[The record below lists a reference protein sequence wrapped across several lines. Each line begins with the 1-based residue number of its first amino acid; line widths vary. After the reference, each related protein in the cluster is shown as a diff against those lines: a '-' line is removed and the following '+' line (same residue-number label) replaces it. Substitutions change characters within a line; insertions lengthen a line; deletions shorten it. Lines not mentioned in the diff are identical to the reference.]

1 VTGSAPSSALR
12 CASRKG
18 GRKVAWVEARR
29 DVTREI
35 ESMGYATLN
44 PSCGSDQTP
53 CSLVAKGEDGGWIGS
68 VVMFLLLAMC
78 ALSAWGHEAKAAGRL
93 PTVGPAPAFALTNQ
107 SGARVSL
114 ADHQGKVLAVTFIY
128 ATCKDT
134 CPILTAKMA
143 TIQRKLGADFGPKV
157 RFASITV
164 EPEIDTPAVLKAY
177 AEKYSADL
185 AGWSFLTGASKEIQD
200 VVRRYGAFAKRLK
213 AGDVDHL
220 FLTSLIDRKGML
232 RVQYLGYRFD
242 PDEMERDLRALL
254 AE

>member
-1 VTGSAPSSALR
+1 MQGS
-12 CASRKG
+12 
-18 GRKVAWVEARR
+18 WVR
-29 DVTREI
+29 
-35 ESMGYATLN
+35 
-44 PSCGSDQTP
+44 
-53 CSLVAKGEDGGWIGS
+53 S
-68 VVMFLLLAMC
+68 VLFALLATC
-78 ALSAWGHEAKAAGRL
+78 ALAAWGHETKATGRL
-93 PTVGPAPAFALTNQ
+93 PTVGPAPAFALTDQ
-107 SGARVSL
+107 AGKRVAL

-143 TIQRKLGADFGPKV
+143 TIQRKLGADFGSKV

-177 AEKYSADL
+177 AAKFGADV
-185 AGWSFLTGASKEIQD
+185 AGWSFLTGSSKEIED
-200 VVRRYGAFAKRLK
+200 VVRRYGAFAKRNK

-242 PDEMERDLRALL
+242 PDEMHRDLRALL
-254 AE
+254 SE